1 MTVSFAKE
9 KEQIVSSIKE
19 GLTLL
24 QEDYAYVSTP
34 CELSSL
40 GIDENYQVHQNGHTF
55 QPTEWAFKNFLRSL
69 GIPYHYGM
77 KIPNDLL
84 DTTVTRLR
92 TTVGRPV
99 RLLSREDKLINVV
112 PANYAP
118 PSVVAVLNLFAK
130 AKIKSCF
137 ISDRGIKL
145 STDSLV
151 EVEPE
156 KDDVIHVGILLR
168 GSETGGPFPFAFMRT
183 HRLACGNDAIA
194 RPEWG
199 VAKWDR
205 RIRNDGFGAFQM
217 SVEHLLEGSKA
228 LVPALKALPERT
240 LDVREFRHLWL
251 QTSRVVGG
259 SATDVLFNVD
269 ETTRKQFANVAKA
282 KIEQDTELNAYVV
295 FNSLSQCGRD
305 LGFSAGAQMAAIAG
319 SMLRKN

>member
-9 KEQIVSSIKE
+9 KEQRVSSISE
-19 GLTLL
+19 GLELL
-24 QEDYAYVSTP
+24 QRDYGYTSTP

-40 GIDENYQVHQNGHTF
+40 GIDEKYQVHQNGRTF

-84 DTTVTRLR
+84 DTTVTRLKAV
-92 TTVGRPV
+92 VGRPV
-99 RLLSREDKLINVV
+99 RLLVREDTLINVV
-112 PANYAP
+112 PANYNP
-118 PSVVAVLNLFAK
+118 PSVVAVLGLFVK
-130 AKIKSCF
+130 SPIKSLF
-137 ISDRGIKL
+137 ISDRGIRL

-151 EVEPE
+151 EVAPE
-156 KDDVIHVGILLR
+156 KNDVIHVGCMLR

-205 RIRNDGFGAFQM
+205 RIRNDGFDAFRM
-217 SVEHLLEGSKA
+217 SVEHLLQSGEA

-295 FNSLSQCGRD
+295 FNALSQCGRD
-305 LGFSAGAQMAAIAG
+305 LGFSAGAQMATIAG
-319 SMLRKN
+319 QMLRKN